1 MSKKELTK
9 KEPSKIAKNLRK
21 FRAEKKLS
29 KSKLVTKTGLD
40 YHTIAK
46 IENGITADPRVYTM
60 VKIAHALEKSV
71 EELVN

>member
-1 MSKKELTK
+1 MKKKSEKKET
-9 KEPSKIAKNLRK
+9 SKIATNLRK

-46 IENGITADPRVYTM
+46 IENGRTPDPRVNTV
-60 VKIAHALEKSV
+60 VKIALALNKSV
-71 EELVN
+71 EDLVN

>member
-1 MSKKELTK
+1 MKKKVSK

-21 FRAEKKLS
+21 FRSEKKLS
-29 KSKLVTKTGLD
+29 KSKLVTATGLD

-46 IENGITADPRVYTM
+46 IENGRTPDPRVHTM
-60 VKIAHALEKSV
+60 VKIALALEKSV

>member
-1 MSKKELTK
+1 MKTKSKEK
-9 KEPSKIAKNLRK
+9 KPSKIAKNLRK

-29 KSKLVTKTGLD
+29 KSKLVTATGLD

-46 IENGITADPRVYTM
+46 IENGRTPDPRVHTV
-60 VKIAHALEKSV
+60 VKIALALEKSV

>member
-1 MSKKELTK
+1 MKKESKQK
-9 KEPSKIAKNLRK
+9 KPSKIAKNLRK

-29 KSKLVTKTGLD
+29 KSKLVSATGLD

-46 IENGITADPRVYTM
+46 IENGKTPDPRVHTV
-60 VKIAHALEKSV
+60 VKIALALEKSV